1 MITGVLTP
9 GVGRAVAGVEPRA
22 VLRRIL
28 QGGLGD
34 KTALRA
40 DYVDELLQVG
50 RRPGYPTAARA
61 VYQNLPSLIAARS
74 RYPEVK
80 APTTSSTERRT
91 GPGRRTGKPTN
102 DCCPPPTFTQVPGA
116 GHFIALE
123 RPDVLADLLN
133 AGGVTA

>member
-9 GVGRAVAGVEPRA
+9 GVGLAVAGVEPKA

-50 RRPGYPTAARA
+50 SRPGYPTVARA
-61 VYQNLPSLIAARS
+61 VYQNLPVAR
-74 RYPEVK
+74 
-80 APTTSSTERRT
+80 
-91 GPGRRTGKPTN
+91 
-102 DCCPPPTFTQVPGA
+102 
-116 GHFIALE
+116 
-123 RPDVLADLLN
+123 
-133 AGGVTA
+133 GGVTARRPRTRRVGGADSRVHLP